1 MEASVLEDF
10 DEILLTDYFIDL
22 LVFLANLT
30 NIAVICSI
38 LGQQSKVLNSGYLLL
53 LQLTGK

>member
-22 LVFLANLT
+22 LVFMASLT

-38 LGQQSKVLNSGYLLL
+38 LGNHSKVLNSGYLLL